1 MRGLI
6 ATFQETY
13 KSFGSY
19 FSEKFLAAPDAFKDL
34 SRKAEEAAASFNMQ
48 AVGLAPDKIQ
58 GFFDSLKSEA
68 KKLQLEIPV
77 IAKIAQVVGMDLAS
91 SSLDQVLRGGP
102 EAGRP
107 GAAAEK
113 TRELLLAGRRGR
125 SPPEILGG
133 PAADR
138 HRHDQRVPLR
148 GTRPAR
154 QAEDD

>member
-13 KSFGSY
+13 KSFGSD

-48 AVGLAPDKIQ
+48 AVGLCADKIQ

-91 SSLDQVLRGGP
+91 SSLHQVLG
-102 EAGRP
+102 EAQKQADQ

-113 TRELLLAGRRGR
+113 N
-125 SPPEILGG
+125 P
-133 PAADR
+133 
-138 HRHDQRVPLR
+138 
-148 GTRPAR
+148 
-154 QAEDD
+154 